1 MKRRTEITI
10 EIERVL
16 FVSRRESSAAWCAS
30 CDAEASL
37 ITTSEA
43 AALAGT
49 TANEILQRAEQ
60 GTLHSS
66 VTQSGTQLI
75 CLTSLLCHE
84 HSFHTRE
91 RTAL

>member
-16 FVSRRESSAAWCAS
+16 VFSQRTNHEARCAD

-37 ITTSEA
+37 ITASEA
-43 AALAGT
+43 ATLAGT
-49 TANEILQRAEQ
+49 TVHAIFRRAEA

-66 VTQSGTQLI
+66 VTQAGALLI
-75 CLTSLLCHE
+75 CLTSLLRDE
-84 HSFHTRE
+84 HSFHGAVR
-91 RTAL
+91 